1 LTRSALADT
10 RRAAGG
16 LPGTIAAIQTG
27 EAMAVVKVTQ
37 DGGQVITSSITRETV
52 QDLGLAEGSKVTVL
66 IKPILV
72 RNCHGPGG

>member
-1 LTRSALADT
+1 MRAVLA
-10 RRAAGG
+10 GE
-16 LPGTIAAIQTG
+16 LSGTIAAIQTG

-52 QDLGLAEGSKVTVL
+52 QDLGLAEDKVTVL
-66 IKPILV
+66 IKSILV